1 MQGHAAGQVQAVWKL
16 LHRRGADLRTRTLQA
31 AGWWRCCRRAPR
43 VQSAAEPLDYA
54 AVKDLL
60 VSAQGARGFDRD
72 FCAAGVGVNIGE
84 CDLLPIL

>member
-1 MQGHAAGQVQAVWKL
+1 M
-16 LHRRGADLRTRTLQA
+16 
-31 AGWWRCCRRAPR
+31 
-43 VQSAAEPLDYA
+43 QSAAEPLDYA